1 MATKWRNRVF
11 AFLMALVFTGALSG
25 SLYFLSN
32 SYMYDNENYFYTEEF
47 QYELSEFVN
56 YLAMEELATLPEED
70 VKANISVTQENIEE
84 HRHRYGFLDE
94 QLANIRYQYEDRI
107 QLAEDGKSDENADE
121 LRAERDA
128 KLDDIRK
135 NFDSDEYVEKK
146 VLAEKEKIVEEYF
159 ENLADYKANPSRFQD
174 EFLYHFS
181 NGNEFYTNTGLN
193 KESVESAFSNDRM
206 KYRDSFNI
214 DGETYI
220 SAGLWPNEDWLYQ
233 AISEAMN
240 GYKGDVGVPNTL
252 SPNSDIMTAK
262 TNYEEN
268 RKLFWI
274 LGVSAVTVFLIWL
287 LIMLKV
293 ARLPKKTGKWQDIY
307 HKIPVDIRIAA
318 TLITGIFTLLNL
330 FWVHDGINH
339 GVYNWSNID
348 SVELVFGIVLG
359 AILGLI
365 LYQQI
370 RYIAASHQNGVSI
383 RKEWVNSVVVR
394 VLRVMKEIYLSF
406 KNGLKEAFLNRST
419 GIQTM
424 VLLGTVFVSGA
435 AIFIVLIH
443 PIFFILYLLFL
454 FLVGIPALKY
464 LIKGIGYFNRISMK
478 TEEMAAGRLGED
490 LEIKGKS
497 ELSKMAAN
505 LNVLNQGVKVSLNEQ
520 AKSER
525 LKTELITNVS
535 HDLRTPLTS
544 IITYTE
550 LLKKED
556 LTLEDRTAYLEII
569 DRKSQRLK
577 GLIDDL
583 FEVSKM
589 ASGNMELVK
598 EKVDIN
604 QLLQQALAEHNS
616 SMQESNLHFRI
627 SSPEAPILAMVDGQK
642 IWRVF
647 DNLIGN
653 IIKYS
658 LENSRVY
665 INIKRVGDKV
675 NISLKN
681 ISKYELNDQSEELY
695 ERFKRGDTSRHTEGS
710 GLGLAIAKSIVDL
723 HEGSLK
729 IETDGDLFKVTISLS
744 VVD

>member
-11 AFLMALVFTGALSG
+11 AFLMALVFTGTLSG

-32 SYMYDNENYFYTEEF
+32 SYKYDDENYFNTEEF
-47 QYELSEFVN
+47 QYELREFVN
-56 YLAMEELATLPEED
+56 YLAMEEVGTLPEEA
-70 VKANISVTQENIEE
+70 VKKNITVTQEEIEE

-146 VLAEKEKIVEEYF
+146 ILAEKEKIVEEYF
-159 ENLADYKANPSRFQD
+159 ANLADFKANPSRFQD

-181 NGNEFYTNTGLN
+181 NGEEFYTNTGLK
-193 KESVESAFSNDRM
+193 KESVESAFSNDKM
-206 KYRDSFNI
+206 NYHDSFNI
-214 DGETYI
+214 DGETFI
-220 SAGLWPNEDWLYQ
+220 SSGIWPYEDWLYQ
-233 AISEAMN
+233 AIAQAMN
-240 GYKGDVGVPNTL
+240 GYVGEIGVPKTL
-252 SPNSDIMTAK
+252 SPESEIMTAK

-274 LGVSAVTVFLIWL
+274 LGVSTVTVLLIWL
-287 LIMLKV
+287 LIMIKV
-293 ARLPKKTGKWQDIY
+293 ARLPKKMGKLHGIY
-307 HKIPVDIRIAA
+307 NKIPIDIRIAA
-318 TLITGIFTLLNL
+318 TLFTGFFTLLTL
-330 FWVHDGINH
+330 FWVNDSLNLGLYHRN
-339 GVYNWSNID
+339 NID
-348 SVELVFGIVLG
+348 SVELVFSIVSG
-359 AILGLI
+359 AILCLI

-370 RYIAASHQNGVSI
+370 RYIATSHQNGESI
-383 RKEWVNSVVVR
+383 GKEWTNSVVVR
-394 VLRVMKEIYLSF
+394 VIRVIKEIYLSI

-419 GIQTM
+419 GIQAI
-424 VLLGTVFVSGA
+424 VLLGIVFVSGA
-435 AIFIVLIH
+435 AILMVLIH
-443 PIFFILYLLFL
+443 PIFFFLYLLFL
-454 FLVGIPALKY
+454 FLLGIPALKY
-464 LIKGIGYFNRISMK
+464 FIKSIGYFNRISMK

-490 LEIKGKS
+490 LEINGKS
-497 ELSKMAAN
+497 ELAKMAAN

-550 LLKKED
+550 LLKRED
-556 LTLEDRTAYLEII
+556 LSIEDRTAYLEII

-604 QLLQQALAEHNS
+604 QLLQQALAEMNS
-616 SMQESNLHFRI
+616 SMVKSNLHFRVTL
-627 SSPEAPILAMVDGQK
+627 PENPILAMVDGQK

-658 LENSRVY
+658 LDQSRVY
-665 INIKRVGDKV
+665 IQMQKSGDKV
-675 NISLKN
+675 NITFKN

-710 GLGLAIAKSIVDL
+710 GLGLAIAKSIIDL
-723 HEGSLK
+723 HEGNLN
-729 IETDGDLFKVTISLS
+729 IETDGDLFKVNICLR
-744 VVD
+744 VVE